1 MACESY
7 HRHITRRDFFGQS
20 ARGLGVAALAS
31 LLEGSLRGDTHSAT
45 AIRKLLPHFAPK
57 AKRVIYLFMLGAP
70 SQIDLLDYK
79 PGLDKLFDT
88 DLPESVRKGQ
98 RLTGMTSGQ
107 ARFPV
112 APSKFKFAQHGQAG
126 TWFSE
131 ILPWT
136 AKMADDLCVIKT
148 MHTEAINH
156 EPANSFIN
164 TGNMNPGKPCI
175 GSWLSYG
182 LGSMNENLPTFV
194 VLHAQHSN
202 PASNVQAI
210 SARLWSSGP
219 IPSQHCGVA
228 IRPTGGGIQFLNDPP
243 GMDRATRRQM
253 LDSLAALNQQESDR
267 FLDPETLTRITQYEM
282 AFRMQASVPEL
293 TDLSKEPD
301 RVRELYG
308 PDVNKPG
315 TFAHCAL
322 LARRMAERGVR
333 FVQIY
338 HRGWDQHGTLPT
350 HISSQCMDV
359 DQACYAL
366 VQDLKARGLLD
377 ETLVVWG
384 GEFGRTVYSQGTL
397 TRDNYGRDH
406 HPKNFCIWMAGGGV
420 KGGMS
425 YGATDDFSYNI
436 VSNPVHLRDFHAT
449 LLHLLGID
457 HERLV
462 IRDQGIDLR
471 LTGFEPAK
479 VVTGILA

>member
-7 HRHITRRDFFGQS
+7 YRSLTRRDFFGHS

-31 LLEGSLRGDTHSAT
+31 LLGESLRGDTRSAL
-45 AIRKLLPHFAPK
+45 AVDKLLPHFAPK

-70 SQIDLLDYK
+70 SQLDLLDYK
-79 PGLDKLFDT
+79 PGLDKLFDA

-107 ARFPV
+107 ARFPI
-112 APSKFKFAQHGQAG
+112 APSKFKFAQHGQSG

-182 LGSMNENLPTFV
+182 LGSMNENLPAFV

-219 IPSQHCGVA
+219 IPSQHSGVA
-228 IRPTGGGIQFLNDPP
+228 IRPTGGGIQFLEDPP
-243 GMDRATRRQM
+243 GIDRATRRRM
-253 LDSLAALNQQESDR
+253 LDGLAALNHQEADTC
-267 FLDPETLTRITQYEM
+267 LDPETLTRIAQYEM

-293 TDLSKEPD
+293 IDLSKEPE

-308 PDVNKPG
+308 PDVKKPG
-315 TFAHCAL
+315 SFAHCAL

-338 HRGWDQHGTLPT
+338 HRGWDQHGTLPA
-350 HISSQCMDV
+350 HISSQCLDV

-377 ETLVVWG
+377 DTLVVWG

-397 TRDNYGRDH
+397 TRDDYGRDH
-406 HPKNFCIWMAGGGV
+406 HPKNFSIWMAGGGV
-420 KGGMS
+420 KGGMT
-425 YGATDDFSYNI
+425 YGETDDFSYNI
-436 VSNPVHLRDFHAT
+436 VKDPVHLRDFHAT

-457 HERLV
+457 HQRMS
-462 IRDQGIDLR
+462 IRSQGLDIR
-471 LTGFEPAK
+471 LTGVEPAM
-479 VVTGILA
+479 VVKDILA

>member
-7 HRHITRRDFFGQS
+7 YRSLTRRDFFGQS

-31 LLEGSLRGDTHSAT
+31 LLGDSLRGDTTSAL
-45 AIRKLLPHFAPK
+45 AIQKLLPHFAPK

-112 APSKFKFAQHGQAG
+112 APSKFKFTQHGQAG

-219 IPSQHCGVA
+219 IPS
-228 IRPTGGGIQFLNDPP
+228 
-243 GMDRATRRQM
+243 ATQRR
-253 LDSLAALNQQESDR
+253 R
-267 FLDPETLTRITQYEM
+267 HP
-282 AFRMQASVPEL
+282 
-293 TDLSKEPD
+293 PD
-301 RVRELYG
+301 RCRHPVPRRPARHG
-308 PDVNKPG
+308 PRHPPPDVRQP
-315 TFAHCAL
+315 
-322 LARRMAERGVR
+322 RRP
-333 FVQIY
+333 Q
-338 HRGWDQHGTLPT
+338 P
-350 HISSQCMDV
+350 
-359 DQACYAL
+359 
-366 VQDLKARGLLD
+366 
-377 ETLVVWG
+377 
-384 GEFGRTVYSQGTL
+384 
-397 TRDNYGRDH
+397 
-406 HPKNFCIWMAGGGV
+406 AGGRRVPRPG
-420 KGGMS
+420 
-425 YGATDDFSYNI
+425 
-436 VSNPVHLRDFHAT
+436 NPHPHRPV
-449 LLHLLGID
+449 
-457 HERLV
+457 
-462 IRDQGIDLR
+462 
-471 LTGFEPAK
+471 
-479 VVTGILA
+479 